1 MGKACFQHNIAY
13 GDFKDLNGRTS
24 VDKLLHDK
32 AFYIAKNQK
41 YDGYQCGLAS
51 MVYKVF
57 DKGTTSL
64 VDKSTSS
71 GTVKNKI
78 ISDKKLAEELHKW
91 VIRKFNKT
99 KVHSPFVDNFWGA
112 DLADMQLISKFNI
125 GFRFLLCVIYIYRKY
140 VWVIPLIDKKGVTIT
155 TAICKPNKIWL
166 DRGSEFYNWSM
177 KSFYRTLI

>member
-1 MGKACFQHNIAY
+1 MAY

-32 AFYIAKNQK
+32 AFYIAKSQK

-57 DKGTTSL
+57 DKETTSL

-71 GTVKNKI
+71 GTVKNEI

-99 KVHSPFVDNFWGA
+99 KVHSPFVDNIWGEY
-112 DLADMQLISKFNI
+112 LADMQLISKFNI

-166 DRGSEFYNWSM
+166 DRAIEVYNWSM
-177 KSFYRTLI
+177 KSFCRTLI